1 MRGWL
6 SVALLLG
13 LLAPSATLAQT
24 DSDEESVER
33 PVFTLGDWW
42 LYRLKGDIYGTAN
55 STVARRENITVNG
68 TTFDVWRITADVNA
82 AQIRTPAFPN
92 GFVEDKWVRVADH
105 ARVRTHAESED
116 AIQTTSYVPPQTEIA
131 YPFKDESTW
140 RSFSNVTLEEQRS
153 VFGIGRPDPEGPVRY
168 HQERVDG
175 KVIGKVRLTT
185 VAGEFIAFLIEY
197 ASHSAEGERFFRWYY
212 APEVCTNV
220 LEEYYDSETDVQ
232 PQIVYELTEYRCTQP
247 AEPLAETPDVK
258 ETIPPPSWGPPDDV
272 PPAKNADKKDG
283 NWLPGFGI
291 SWLVPAVVAA
301 VLLAGRHPRKE

>member
-1 MRGWL
+1 M
-6 SVALLLG
+6 VLLLG
-13 LLAPSATLAQT
+13 LLAPATALAQT
-24 DSDEESVER
+24 DSEAESVDR

-55 STVARRENITVNG
+55 STVERRENITVNG
-68 TTFDVWRITADVNA
+68 TTFDVWRITADVA
-82 AQIRTPAFPN
+82 ASQVRTPAFPN
-92 GFVEDKWVRVADH
+92 GFIEDKWVRVLDH

-131 YPFKDESTW
+131 YPFEDGTTW

-168 HQERVDG
+168 YQERVDG
-175 KVIGKVRLTT
+175 KVVGKVRLTT
-185 VAGEFIAFLIEY
+185 VAGEFIAYLIEY

-232 PQIVYELTEYRCTQP
+232 PRIVYELMEFQCTQP
-247 AEPLAETPDVK
+247 AAPLEETPDVQD
-258 ETIPPPSWGPPDDV
+258 EAPPPSWGPPDDV
-272 PPAKNADKKDG
+272 PPAQESGKKDDS
-283 NWLPGFGI
+283 WLPGFGPG
-291 SWLVPAVVAA
+291 WLVPAVALA
-301 VLLAGRHPRKE
+301 VLFASRRTRKG